1 MREAVRGGAARLT
14 EAWAPESVRVVGI
27 AGHRRF
33 DNPAIG
39 RFVARG
45 CRAILHQLRDASPG
59 CVALSPLAEGADTAF
74 AEAALELGIAL
85 DVIRAHAAFGD
96 DFATAPARA
105 RYRRLRERARQ
116 CADLAF
122 DAPSDEAFEAA
133 MNQVVEGSD
142 LLVVAWDGGPP
153 GGRGGTAHAVR
164 RATELGRP
172 WIHLDTRRATVRAH
186 GLRAADAELLTRR
199 LPGGAHG

>member
-1 MREAVRGGAARLT
+1 MRNAVLDAGAAPV
-14 EAWAPESVRVVGI
+14 AGWAAASIGVVGI

-33 DNPAIG
+33 GDPAIG
-39 RFVARG
+39 RFVRRG
-45 CRAILHQLRDASPG
+45 CRAILRRLRHSAPS

-74 AEAALELGIAL
+74 AEAALELGMPL
-85 DVIRAHAAFGD
+85 DVIRPHAAFGD
-96 DFATAPARA
+96 DFATARARS
-105 RYRRLRERARQ
+105 RYRRLLDRARRR
-116 CADLAF
+116 ADLAF
-122 DAPSDEAFEAA
+122 DAPCDEAFEAA

-172 WIHLDTRRATVRAH
+172 WIHLDTRHATVRAF
-186 GLRAADAELLTRR
+186 GMPGVDAESLAR
-199 LPGGAHG
+199 LPGSAP